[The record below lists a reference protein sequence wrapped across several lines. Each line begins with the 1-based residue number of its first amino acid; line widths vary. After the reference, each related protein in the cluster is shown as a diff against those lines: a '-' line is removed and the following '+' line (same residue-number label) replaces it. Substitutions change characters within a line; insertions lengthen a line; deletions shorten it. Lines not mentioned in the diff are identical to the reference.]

1 VPRGRGSGQPPFI
14 RADLADLVRQ
24 RVWNGQ
30 PGGGAPAE
38 VFDDCPAVAIAS
50 APLKRRCGG
59 QPLCSADATWELQ
72 VMDRRA
78 FYAAALGAALL
89 LPAAA
94 LAHHGWSWT
103 TGENIELTGTIT
115 ATSLG
120 NPHGELTLDVDGTL
134 WTVEV
139 GQPWRNSRA
148 GLEDGD
154 LAEGV
159 VLTVSG
165 EPSADPDEKL
175 LKVERL
181 WIDGVLYELYPGRD

>member
-1 VPRGRGSGQPPFI
+1 MLGRPITTEAQ
-14 RADLADLVRQ
+14 
-24 RVWNGQ
+24 
-30 PGGGAPAE
+30 
-38 VFDDCPAVAIAS
+38 
-50 APLKRRCGG
+50 
-59 QPLCSADATWELQ
+59 T
-72 VMDRRA
+72 MYRRA
-78 FYAAALGAALL
+78 FCGAALGAALV
-89 LPAAA
+89 LPSVA

-115 ATSLG
+115 EVRLG
-120 NPHGELTLDVDGTL
+120 NPHGELDLDVDGTL

-159 VLTVSG
+159 VVTVSG
-165 EPSADPDEKL
+165 EPSANPDEKL

-181 WIDGVLYELYPGRD
+181 WIGGVEYELYPDRD

>member
-1 VPRGRGSGQPPFI
+1 
-14 RADLADLVRQ
+14 
-24 RVWNGQ
+24 
-30 PGGGAPAE
+30 
-38 VFDDCPAVAIAS
+38 
-50 APLKRRCGG
+50 
-59 QPLCSADATWELQ
+59 
-72 VMDRRA
+72 MDRSDL
-78 FYAAALGAALL
+78 YAAALGAALL
-89 LPAAA
+89 LPSAA

-120 NPHGELTLDVDGTL
+120 NPHGELTMDVDGTL
-134 WTVEV
+134 WTIEV

-148 GLEDGD
+148 GLADGD

-175 LKVERL
+175 LKAERL
-181 WIDGVLYELYPGRD
+181 WIYQVEYELYPGRD

>member
-1 VPRGRGSGQPPFI
+1 MKER
-14 RADLADLVRQ
+14 D
-24 RVWNGQ
+24 
-30 PGGGAPAE
+30 
-38 VFDDCPAVAIAS
+38 
-50 APLKRRCGG
+50 
-59 QPLCSADATWELQ
+59 
-72 VMDRRA
+72 

-89 LPAAA
+89 LPSVA

-115 ATSLG
+115 EARLG

-139 GQPWRNSRA
+139 GQPWRNRRA

-154 LAEGV
+154 LVEGV

-181 WIDGVLYELYPGRD
+181 WIDRAMYELYPDRD

>member
-1 VPRGRGSGQPPFI
+1 MNQCHVY
-14 RADLADLVRQ
+14 
-24 RVWNGQ
+24 
-30 PGGGAPAE
+30 
-38 VFDDCPAVAIAS
+38 AV
-50 APLKRRCGG
+50 
-59 QPLCSADATWELQ
+59 
-72 VMDRRA
+72 
-78 FYAAALGAALL
+78 ALGAALL
-89 LPAAA
+89 LPAVA

-115 ATSLG
+115 EVSLG
-120 NPHGELTLDVDGTL
+120 NPHGELTMDVDGTL

-148 GLEDGD
+148 GIEDGD

-181 WIDGVLYELYPGRD
+181 WIDGVQYDLYPGRD

>member
-1 VPRGRGSGQPPFI
+1 M
-14 RADLADLVRQ
+14 
-24 RVWNGQ
+24 N
-30 PGGGAPAE
+30 
-38 VFDDCPAVAIAS
+38 
-50 APLKRRCGG
+50 RRH
-59 QPLCSADATWELQ
+59 L
-72 VMDRRA
+72 
-78 FYAAALGAALL
+78 YAAALGAALL
-89 LPAAA
+89 LPSVVA
-94 LAHHGWSWT
+94 AHHGWAWT

-115 ATSLG
+115 EVSLG
-120 NPHGELTLDVDGTL
+120 NPHGELTMDVDGTL

-148 GLEDGD
+148 GIEDGD

-181 WIDGVLYELYPGRD
+181 WIDGVQYDLYPGRD

>member
-1 VPRGRGSGQPPFI
+1 MTRS
-14 RADLADLVRQ
+14 
-24 RVWNGQ
+24 
-30 PGGGAPAE
+30 
-38 VFDDCPAVAIAS
+38 
-50 APLKRRCGG
+50 
-59 QPLCSADATWELQ
+59 
-72 VMDRRA
+72 A

-94 LAHHGWSWT
+94 SAHHGWSWT
-103 TGENIELTGTIT
+103 TGENMELTGTIVG
-115 ATSLG
+115 TSLG
-120 NPHGELTLDVDGTL
+120 NPHGELTMDVDGTL

-148 GLEDGD
+148 GIEDGD

-165 EPSADPDEKL
+165 EPSADPEEKL

-181 WIDGVLYELYPGRD
+181 WIDGALYELYPGRD

>member
-1 VPRGRGSGQPPFI
+1 
-14 RADLADLVRQ
+14 
-24 RVWNGQ
+24 
-30 PGGGAPAE
+30 
-38 VFDDCPAVAIAS
+38 
-50 APLKRRCGG
+50 
-59 QPLCSADATWELQ
+59 
-72 VMDRRA
+72 MDRRHV
-78 FYAAALGAALL
+78 YAVAVGAALV
-89 LPAAA
+89 LPAVA

-115 ATSLG
+115 EVSLG
-120 NPHGELTLDVDGTL
+120 NPHGELTMDVDGTL

-148 GLEDGD
+148 GIEDGD

-165 EPSADPDEKL
+165 EPSADPGEKL

-181 WIDGVLYELYPGRD
+181 WIDGVQYDLYPGRD

>member
-1 VPRGRGSGQPPFI
+1 MY
-14 RADLADLVRQ
+14 
-24 RVWNGQ
+24 
-30 PGGGAPAE
+30 
-38 VFDDCPAVAIAS
+38 
-50 APLKRRCGG
+50 RRH
-59 QPLCSADATWELQ
+59 L
-72 VMDRRA
+72 
-78 FYAAALGAALL
+78 FAAALGAVLL
-89 LPAAA
+89 SPAVV
-94 LAHHGWSWT
+94 LAHHGWAWT

-115 ATSLG
+115 EVRLG
-120 NPHGELTLDVDGTL
+120 NPHGELDLDIDGTL

-159 VLTVSG
+159 VLKVSG

-181 WIDGVLYELYPGRD
+181 WIDGALYELYPDRD

>member
-1 VPRGRGSGQPPFI
+1 
-14 RADLADLVRQ
+14 
-24 RVWNGQ
+24 
-30 PGGGAPAE
+30 
-38 VFDDCPAVAIAS
+38 
-50 APLKRRCGG
+50 
-59 QPLCSADATWELQ
+59 
-72 VMDRRA
+72 MDRSG
-78 FYAAALGAALL
+78 FHAAAIGAALL
-89 LPAAA
+89 LPSAA

-115 ATSLG
+115 DVSLG
-120 NPHGELTLDVDGTL
+120 NPHGELTLDVDGTP

-154 LAEGV
+154 LVEGV

-181 WIDGVLYELYPGRD
+181 WIGGVEFELYPDRD

>member
-1 VPRGRGSGQPPFI
+1 M
-14 RADLADLVRQ
+14 Q
-24 RVWNGQ
+24 R
-30 PGGGAPAE
+30 
-38 VFDDCPAVAIAS
+38 S
-50 APLKRRCGG
+50 AL
-59 QPLCSADATWELQ
+59 
-72 VMDRRA
+72 
-78 FYAAALGAALL
+78 YAALTGAALL

-115 ATSLG
+115 EARLG
-120 NPHGELTLDVDGTL
+120 NPHGELTMDVDGTL

-181 WIDGVLYELYPGRD
+181 WIDGALYELYPDRD

>member
-1 VPRGRGSGQPPFI
+1 
-14 RADLADLVRQ
+14 
-24 RVWNGQ
+24 
-30 PGGGAPAE
+30 
-38 VFDDCPAVAIAS
+38 
-50 APLKRRCGG
+50 
-59 QPLCSADATWELQ
+59 
-72 VMDRRA
+72 MDRSG
-78 FYAAALGAALL
+78 FYAAAVGAALL
-89 LPAAA
+89 LPSVA

-115 ATSLG
+115 DVSLG
-120 NPHGELTLDVDGTL
+120 NPHGELTLDVDGTP

-148 GLEDGD
+148 GLKDGD

-181 WIDGVLYELYPGRD
+181 WIGGVEFELYPDRD